1 MRKLYTVAFPTLG
14 EDDARVVGAVRAR
27 HDRQASILGPH
38 FTLLFGCEA
47 LDEAR
52 YLEHVRA
59 IAASTTAFPFTCLD
73 VESDDDDDGRGVV
86 YLVPDLGRGEIT
98 ALHDRLYTGPMAPHL
113 RRDAHFVAHMTIGH
127 AADAA
132 AAAALCDALQAD
144 GVDIAGAIDALVVGC
159 VEHGRFVELARFA
172 LRH

>member
-1 MRKLYTVAFPTLG
+1 MRKLYTVAFPTLS
-14 EDDARVVGAVRAR
+14 EDDARFIGAIRAA

-38 FTLLFGCEA
+38 FTLLFGCQA
-47 LDEAR
+47 LDEAS
-52 YLEHVRA
+52 YLEHVRK
-59 IAASTTAFPFTCLD
+59 IAASTAAFPFTCLEA
-73 VESDDDDDGRGVV
+73 ESDDDDGRGVV
-86 YLVPDLGRGEIT
+86 LLVPDLGRGEIT

-113 RRDAHFVAHMTIGH
+113 RRDTHFVAHMTIGH

-144 GVDIAGAIDALVVGC
+144 GVDVAGSIDALVVGC

>member
-1 MRKLYTVAFPTLG
+1 MRKLYTVAFPTLS
-14 EDDARVVGAVRAR
+14 EDDARFIGAIRAT

-47 LDEAR
+47 LDEAS
-52 YLEHVRA
+52 YLEHVRK
-59 IAASTTAFPFTCLD
+59 IAASTAAFPFTCLEA
-73 VESDDDDDGRGVV
+73 ESDDDDGRGVV
-86 YLVPDLGRGEIT
+86 VLVPDLGRGEIT
-98 ALHDRLYTGPMAPHL
+98 VLHDRLYTGPMAPHL
-113 RRDAHFVAHMTIGH
+113 RRDTHFVAHMTIGH

-144 GVDIAGAIDALVVGC
+144 GVDVAGSIDALVVGC

>member
-1 MRKLYTVAFPTLG
+1 MRKLYTVVFPTLS
-14 EDDARVVGAVRAR
+14 EDDARFIAAIRAS

-47 LDEAR
+47 LDEAS
-52 YLEHVRA
+52 YLEHVRT
-59 IAASTTAFPFTCLD
+59 IATSTAAFAFTCLEA
-73 VESDDDDDGRGVV
+73 ESDDDDGRGVV

-113 RRDAHFVAHMTIGH
+113 RKDAHFVAHMTIGH

-132 AAAALCDALQAD
+132 AATALCDALEAD
-144 GVDIAGAIDALVVGC
+144 GVEVAGSIDALVVGC

>member
-14 EDDARVVGAVRAR
+14 EDDARFVAAIRAR

-52 YLEHVRA
+52 YLEHVRT
-59 IAASTTAFPFTCLD
+59 IAASTAAFPFTCLEA
-73 VESDDDDDGRGVV
+73 ESDDDDGRGVV

-113 RRDAHFVAHMTIGH
+113 RQDAHFVAHMTIGH
-127 AADAA
+127 AADGA

-144 GVDIAGAIDALVVGC
+144 GADVAGSIDALVVGC